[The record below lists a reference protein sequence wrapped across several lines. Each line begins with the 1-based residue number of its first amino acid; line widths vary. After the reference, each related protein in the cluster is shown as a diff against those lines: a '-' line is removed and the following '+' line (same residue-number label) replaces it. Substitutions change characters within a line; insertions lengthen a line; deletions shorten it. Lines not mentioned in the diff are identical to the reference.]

1 MKYTVL
7 VLTFLFSC
15 SSTES
20 EKEKPESLRN
30 FYKENHIKEYQSFEY
45 EYKFGEVDSSTKK
58 LVEHFFFD
66 SLGRNTKRIFY
77 QDRYES
83 FKGYFPDTQIVVL
96 DFSEF
101 AKSRIVKLYSGR
113 MHGDLRLSDK
123 EIFDE
128 QDRLV
133 ESVTYDSTG
142 ELEEKSVVKWNG
154 EEFTKVNYDKF
165 GELKSKYIQG
175 PSIEKLTT
183 KDGGIDYEMKLIST
197 SGDTKT
203 FQKTDTSGT
212 EKIVIKKNKSIYEW
226 KLFDS
231 QGQEKYG
238 SIAKVENGLAV
249 ERTSYTQREPKVL
262 TRFIYTK
269 Y

>member
-1 MKYTVL
+1 MKYTIL
-7 VLTFLFSC
+7 ALTFLFSC
-15 SSTES
+15 STIQRN
-20 EKEKPESLRN
+20 KEKPESLTN
-30 FYKENHIKEYQSFEY
+30 YYKENHIKEYQTFEY
-45 EYKFGEVDSSTKK
+45 DYKFGQVDSSTKK

-77 QDRYES
+77 QERYET
-83 FKGYFPDTQIVVL
+83 FKGYFLDTQVVII

-101 AKSRIVKLYSGR
+101 ASSRTVKLYSGR
-113 MHGDLRLSDK
+113 MGGDLRLSDK
-123 EIFDE
+123 ETFDE
-128 QDRLV
+128 QDRLI

-142 ELEEKSVVKWNG
+142 DMEEKSVVKWNG
-154 EEFTKVNYDKF
+154 EEYTKVNYDKF
-165 GELKSKYIQG
+165 GDLKSKYTQG

-203 FQKTDTSGT
+203 FERTDTSGI
-212 EKIVIKKNKSIYEW
+212 EKIVIKQNKSIYEW

-231 QGQEKYG
+231 LGQEKYG
-238 SIAKVENGLAV
+238 SVAKVENGLAI
-249 ERTSYTQREPKVL
+249 ERISFTQREPKVF
-262 TRFIYTK
+262 TRFVYTK